1 MVSHESLTQL
11 PVSAASHT
19 TPAVAVDAN
28 FDIRWAGWIARG
40 RAHERQLRRRLVV
53 WTAVLAMGAAI
64 VYAFLR

>member
-11 PVSAASHT
+11 PVSAASYT

-28 FDIRWAGWIARG
+28 FDVRWAGWIARG
-40 RAHERQLRRRLVV
+40 RAHERQVRRRLVV
-53 WTAVLAMGAAI
+53 WAAVLAIAAI